1 MQGIFDSL
9 NSINDRML
17 ALVNGV
23 YVGIVTDNKD
33 PDNLGRL
40 KVKIPVLDN
49 ENALDWARLAVPM
62 AGKDRGMLF
71 IPEVGDE
78 VLVAFQM
85 GDIRQ
90 PVIIGSLWNDKQKP
104 PQGKDDKNNIRK
116 IRSRSGHEILFDDS
130 EGKERLAI
138 QTKKGHKIE
147 IADQKDSILV
157 TEKNGQTSVTITG
170 GSSGTI
176 EIKSGSNKITLN
188 NKGDLVIESVK
199 SVKIKST
206 QVTIESTATLDI
218 KASAALNLKTD
229 GVLTL
234 KGSIVKIN

>member
-1 MQGIFDSL
+1 MQGIYDSL
-9 NSINDRML
+9 NSMNDRML

-33 PDNLGRL
+33 PQNLGRL
-40 KVKIPVLDN
+40 KVKIPVIDN
-49 ENALDWARLAVPM
+49 ETSTDWARLAVPM
-62 AGKDRGMLF
+62 AGKDRGTLF

-90 PVIIGSLWNDKQKP
+90 PIIIGSLWNDKQKP

-116 IRSRSGHEILFDDS
+116 IRSRSGHEIIFDDS
-130 EGKERLAI
+130 EGKEKLTL
-138 QTKKGHKIE
+138 QTKKGHKLE
-147 IADQKDSILV
+147 IADQNDTIKLTD
-157 TEKNGQTSVTITG
+157 KNAQTSITITG
-170 GSSGTI
+170 GSGGAI

-188 NKGDLVIESVK
+188 NKGDVVIESMK

-206 QVTIESTATLDI
+206 QLTIEATATLDV